1 MNKKVIAI
9 SSGDPAGI
17 GPEVTI
23 KALKY
28 LIDSHKF
35 DYSNF
40 IVVGNKKILYQVNEK
55 HSLYDKLDKLNI
67 VAVETAGIEKI
78 IQGEVSRYSG
88 RASYQYIKTAA
99 DLIKTK
105 AANALVT
112 APISKDALRTAG
124 IDYCGH
130 TEILQALGGA
140 KKVEMAFYGNYFNLF
155 LITRHMALSEALKIL
170 DAEVIYKAIVNSAVF
185 MRQLFPKS
193 RAIDIVAPGLNPHAS
208 ENGLFGDEEERII
221 TPAVIKARKYLRC
234 HKQFDCIDIIGPVPA
249 DTAFYRAHKSPRKT
263 LLLSYY
269 HDQGL
274 APFKMLHFET
284 GVNVTLGLPFIRTS
298 PDHGTAFAIAASGTA
313 SPVSMINAIKLA
325 FKLKPIE
332 LI

>member
-9 SSGDPAGI
+9 SMGDPAGI
-17 GPEVTI
+17 GPLVTI

-28 LIDSHKF
+28 FTGSQKF

-40 IVVGNKKILYQVNEK
+40 IVIGNKKILYELNDK

-67 VAVETAGIEKI
+67 VGVETAGIEKI
-78 IQGEVSRYSG
+78 EPGKISPYSG
-88 RASYQYIKTAA
+88 RASYEYIKAAA
-99 DLIKTK
+99 DLVKTK
-105 AANALVT
+105 AADALVT
-112 APISKDALRTAG
+112 APISKDALRLAG

-130 TEILQALGGA
+130 TEILQALCGV
-140 KKVEMAFYGNYFNLF
+140 KKVEMAFYGSYFNLF
-155 LITRHMALSEALKIL
+155 LITRHIALSKALKIIN
-170 DAEVIYKAIVNSAVF
+170 AEVIYKAIINAAVF
-185 MRQLFPKS
+185 MRQLFPKTP
-193 RAIDIVAPGLNPHAS
+193 AIDIIAPGLNPHAS

-221 TPAVIKARKYLRC
+221 IPAVIKARGYFQT
-234 HKQFDCIDIIGPVPA
+234 HKSFDGINVTGPEPA
-249 DTAFYRAHKSPRKT
+249 DTAFYLARKSPRKT
-263 LLLSYY
+263 ILLSYY

-298 PDHGTAFAIAASGTA
+298 PDHGTALAIAACGTA
-313 SPVSMINAIKLA
+313 CPVSMINAIKLA
-325 FKLKPIE
+325 FKLKPVE

>member
-1 MNKKVIAI
+1 MNKKIIAI
-9 SSGDPAGI
+9 STGDPAGI

-23 KALKY
+23 RAVKH

-40 IVVGNKKILYQVNEK
+40 IIVGSKKILSQINEK
-55 HSLYDKLDKLNI
+55 FSLYDKLYKLNI
-67 VAVETAGIEKI
+67 ACVETAGIEKVR
-78 IQGEVSRYSG
+78 QGSLSAYSG

-105 AANALVT
+105 AADVLVT
-112 APISKDALRTAG
+112 APISKDALCTAG

-130 TEILQALGGA
+130 TEILQALSGA
-140 KKVEMAFYGNYFNLF
+140 PKVEMAFYGNYFNLF
-155 LITRHMALSEALKIL
+155 LITRHISLLKALKIL
-170 DAEVIYKAIVNSAVF
+170 DDEVIYKAIVNSAVF

-193 RAIDIVAPGLNPHAS
+193 LAIDIIAPGLNPHAS

-221 TPAVIKARKYLRC
+221 TPAVTKARKYLRC
-234 HKQFDCIDIIGPVPA
+234 HKQFDPIDIIGPVPA
-249 DTAFYRAHKSPRKT
+249 DTAFYRAYKSPDKT

-284 GVNVTLGLPFIRTS
+284 GVNVTLGLPFVRTS
-298 PDHGTAFAIAASGTA
+298 PDHGTAFAIAAKATA
-313 SPVSMINAIKLA
+313 SPISMINAIKLA
-325 FKLKPIE
+325 FKLKPVE